1 VDKLMPPVLIETIDL
16 AREYELGENVVKA
29 LRGVSFSIEVGEFV
43 AIMGPSGSGKTTAM
57 NLIGCLDTPTSGQ
70 FIFDDVD
77 VAKLSA
83 DELAQIRNQKI
94 GFVFQSFNLLART
107 SALGNVQLPLMYSG
121 TSQENRKLAAE
132 RVLTEVGLDDRMDHH
147 PSQLSG
153 GQQQRVAVAR
163 ALINDPMLIL
173 ADEPTGALDTR
184 TGIEIMALFQRLNTT
199 GITVVVVTHE
209 ADVAQFANRI
219 LKFKDGYIVEQE
231 INTKRVNAEELY
243 TEYENS
249 KVGMN

>member
-1 VDKLMPPVLIETIDL
+1 MAPVLIETIDL
-16 AREYELGENVVKA
+16 TREYELGENVVKA

-199 GITVVVVTHE
+199 GITIVVVTHE
-209 ADVAQFANRI
+209 ADVAQFADRI
-219 LKFKDGYIVEQE
+219 LRFKDGYIVEQE

>member
-1 VDKLMPPVLIETIDL
+1 MPPVLIETIDL

-121 TSQENRKLAAE
+121 ASQGHRKLAAE

-163 ALINDPMLIL
+163 ALINEPMLIL

-184 TGIEIMALFQRLNTT
+184 TGIEIMALFQRLNTI
-199 GITVVVVTHE
+199 GITIVVVTHE
-209 ADVAQFANRI
+209 ADVAQFADRI

>member
-1 VDKLMPPVLIETIDL
+1 MAPVLIETIDL

-153 GQQQRVAVAR
+153 GQQQRVAIAR

-184 TGIEIMALFQRLNTT
+184 TGIEIMALFQRLNTI
-199 GITVVVVTHE
+199 GITIVVVTHE
-209 ADVAQFANRI
+209 ADVAQFADRI

>member
-1 VDKLMPPVLIETIDL
+1 MSNIISLSQIKRHYDVGG
-16 AREYELGENVVKA
+16 ELVKA
-29 LRGVSFSIEVGEFV
+29 LDGVDVSINANEYIS
-43 AIMGPSGSGKTTAM
+43 IMGPSGSGKSTLM
-57 NLIGCLDTPTSGQ
+57 NIIGCLDTPTSGQ

-121 TSQENRKLAAE
+121 TSQEHRKLAAE

-153 GQQQRVAVAR
+153 GQQQRVAIAR

-209 ADVAQFANRI
+209 ADVAQFADRI

-243 TEYENS
+243 TKYENP

>member
-1 VDKLMPPVLIETIDL
+1 MPPVLIETIDL

-153 GQQQRVAVAR
+153 GQQQRVAIAR

-184 TGIEIMALFQRLNTT
+184 TGIEIMALFQRLNTI
-199 GITVVVVTHE
+199 GITIVVVTHE
-209 ADVAQFANRI
+209 ADVAQFADRI

-249 KVGMN
+249 KVGIN

>member
-1 VDKLMPPVLIETIDL
+1 MPPVLIETIDL

-184 TGIEIMALFQRLNTT
+184 TGIEIMALFQRLNTI
-199 GITVVVVTHE
+199 GITIVVVTHE
-209 ADVAQFANRI
+209 ADVAQFADRI
-219 LKFKDGYIVEQE
+219 LKFKDGCIVEQE

>member
-1 VDKLMPPVLIETIDL
+1 MAAVLIETIDL

-199 GITVVVVTHE
+199 GITIVVVTHE
-209 ADVAQFANRI
+209 ADVAQFADRI
-219 LKFKDGYIVEQE
+219 LKFRDGYIVEQE

>member
-1 VDKLMPPVLIETIDL
+1 MPPVLIETIDL

-43 AIMGPSGSGKTTAM
+43 AIMGPSGSGKTTVM

-121 TSQENRKLAAE
+121 TSQEHRKLAAE

-199 GITVVVVTHE
+199 GITIVVVTHE
-209 ADVAQFANRI
+209 ADVAQFADRI

>member
-1 VDKLMPPVLIETIDL
+1 MAPVLIETIDL
-16 AREYELGENVVKA
+16 TREYELGENVVKA

-43 AIMGPSGSGKTTAM
+43 AIMGPSGSGKTTVM

-121 TSQENRKLAAE
+121 TSQEHRKLAAE

-209 ADVAQFANRI
+209 ADVAQFADRI

-243 TEYENS
+243 TEYGNS
-249 KVGMN
+249 KVGMNL

>member
-1 VDKLMPPVLIETIDL
+1 MPPVLIETIDL

-153 GQQQRVAVAR
+153 GQQQRVAIAR

-184 TGIEIMALFQRLNTT
+184 TGIEIMALFQRLNTI
-199 GITVVVVTHE
+199 GITIVVVTHE
-209 ADVAQFANRI
+209 ADVAQFADRI

>member
-1 VDKLMPPVLIETIDL
+1 MPPVLIETIDL

-121 TSQENRKLAAE
+121 TSQEHRKLAAE

-153 GQQQRVAVAR
+153 GQQQRVAIAR

-184 TGIEIMALFQRLNTT
+184 TGIEIMALFQRLNTI
-199 GITVVVVTHE
+199 GITIVVVTHE
-209 ADVAQFANRI
+209 ADVAQFADRI

-243 TEYENS
+243 TKYENP

>member
-1 VDKLMPPVLIETIDL
+1 MPPVLIETIDL

-153 GQQQRVAVAR
+153 GQQQRVAIAR

-209 ADVAQFANRI
+209 ADVAQFADRI

>member
-1 VDKLMPPVLIETIDL
+1 MPPVLIETIDL

-184 TGIEIMALFQRLNTT
+184 TGIEIMALFQRLNTI
-199 GITVVVVTHE
+199 GITIVVVTHE
-209 ADVAQFANRI
+209 ADVAQFADRI

>member
-1 VDKLMPPVLIETIDL
+1 MPPVLIETIDL

-153 GQQQRVAVAR
+153 GQQQRVAIAR
-163 ALINDPMLIL
+163 ALFIDPMLIL

-184 TGIEIMALFQRLNTT
+184 TGIEIMALFQRLNTI
-199 GITVVVVTHE
+199 GITIVVVTHE
-209 ADVAQFANRI
+209 ADVAQFADRI

>member
-1 VDKLMPPVLIETIDL
+1 MPPVLIETIDL

-153 GQQQRVAVAR
+153 GQQQRVAIAR

-184 TGIEIMALFQRLNTT
+184 TGIEIMALFQRLNTI
-199 GITVVVVTHE
+199 GITIVVVTHE
-209 ADVAQFANRI
+209 ADVAQFADRI
-219 LKFKDGYIVEQE
+219 LKFKDGCIVKQE

-249 KVGMN
+249 KVGIN

>member
-1 VDKLMPPVLIETIDL
+1 MPPVLIETIDL

-107 SALGNVQLPLMYSG
+107 SALGNVQLPLMYGG

-153 GQQQRVAVAR
+153 GQQQRVAIAR

-184 TGIEIMALFQRLNTT
+184 TGIEIMALFQRLNTI
-199 GITVVVVTHE
+199 GITIVVVTHE
-209 ADVAQFANRI
+209 ADVAQFADRI